1 MEKRGRTEGNTGV
14 TGIWDECESQAAGHG
29 MSSTSGSRRS
39 RRQKASHSSKA
50 F

>member
-14 TGIWDECESQAAGHG
+14 TGIWESESQAAGHG